1 VIQIKLANIAYLI
14 HHDRIHLDEKEFTI
28 PPGTKLNELI
38 QMILSTY
45 PNLRTNM
52 DEIIISINKEFL
64 KDKNPMLR
72 NSDIIAIFP
81 PVSGG

>member
-1 VIQIKLANIAYLI
+1 
-14 HHDRIHLDEKEFTI
+14 LDEKEFTI
-28 PPGTKLNELI
+28 PPGTKVNELI

-45 PNLRTNM
+45 PNLRANM